1 METAMSFSIQA
12 GCPAVRRCGSA
23 TDMADAVGEMYASG
37 AEDAILVWNLV
48 PVRLSY
54 RNDVA
59 VLLDDLVP
67 LLEEVGRPGFTDAQV
82 FWGSDTFSAEW
93 VIVREGDSLR
103 IRARWH
109 STPGNYESLLA
120 ERGDVV
126 VPAEE
131 FVGEWAKLLRRI
143 VTDVGAQCAELED
156 SDLFGRA
163 KALLARSSD
172 IPAACAAPT

>member
-1 METAMSFSIQA
+1 MSFSIQA

-48 PVRLSY
+48 AVRLPY

-67 LLEEVGRPGFTDAQV
+67 LLEDVGRPGFSDAEV

-109 STPGNYESLLA
+109 STLGNYESLLA

-131 FVGEWAKLLRRI
+131 FVGEWVKLLRHCRI
-143 VTDVGAQCAELED
+143 SSGSVPSSAGANQLDHVAGIGSLVRR
-156 SDLFGRA
+156 GW
-163 KALLARSSD
+163 
-172 IPAACAAPT
+172 